1 MKASTSRGFD
11 SSEHSEQSDD
21 NAAVETTRFT
31 ESPLDETAVNS
42 GTESAET
49 HRQNK
54 DERKQKHKKVRKLKV
69 GGKDLLD
76 IISNRSMYADIEEL
90 KGKGEAV
97 SEDEDG
103 ISRSRFETGR
113 RERTAVLYED
123 GVERRGRQSHV
134 HERVSHSQGEP
145 EPNVHSKKKFDKN
158 IVKKPLEHRVDK
170 EKRGSHKKLN
180 IDERL
185 DSRRDE
191 ETDNFWKG
199 SGHKLYD
206 RESRTKDRNSH
217 SSTFHKHQ
225 RYSSPERSHSRPYD
239 HASRETVQYKTVGDE
254 CRELENKE
262 EEDMQ
267 KGSDY
272 CGGNG
277 YRGSGY
283 RSRRPFRGRPFTRG
297 YPFMRGRPVR
307 GRGAH
312 PFMNSF
318 PMMPVMNP
326 FYATLMQEFL
336 HETGFENWLKKK
348 AKSSR
353 RRSRSSSR
361 SSRSH
366 SRSRSRRS
374 RRKRRRHSSYSDSSR
389 SRSRS
394 RSRRR
399 SRSYSRRRYSSSSY
413 SSRSRSRSRRRSRS
427 RSRDYRSRS
436 GRHRSSSY
444 SDRSRSRSRSRRS
457 SRDRSRS
464 RRRKRSHS
472 TNSSKHSSSRHR
484 SKSESKSESSSKAKE
499 LASASPEI
507 KPQKNNVRKKKRKK
521 SRFSDAVDAT
531 DAKENEDISLLESQ
545 EINVDGH
552 GVTEYLEEET
562 VEDDDLVASSGGLQ
576 DVDDSLEN
584 VSSDNGEEWTSEE
597 EGEV

>member
-1 MKASTSRGFD
+1 M
-11 SSEHSEQSDD
+11 
-21 NAAVETTRFT
+21 
-31 ESPLDETAVNS
+31 
-42 GTESAET
+42 
-49 HRQNK
+49 
-54 DERKQKHKKVRKLKV
+54 
-69 GGKDLLD
+69 D

-103 ISRSRFETGR
+103 SSRSRFGTGR

-134 HERVSHSQGEP
+134 QERVSHSQVEP
-145 EPNVHSKKKFDKN
+145 EPDVHSKKKLDK
-158 IVKKPLEHRVDK
+158 IVVKKPLEHCVDK
-170 EKRGSHKKLN
+170 KKRGLHKKSN
-180 IDERL
+180 SDERL
-185 DSRRDE
+185 DSRSDE

-217 SSTFHKHQ
+217 SSTFHKHK

-239 HASRETVQYKTVGDE
+239 HDSRETEQYKTVGDE
-254 CRELENKE
+254 CRELEE
-262 EEDMQ
+262 EEVMH

-272 CGGNG
+272 WGDNG

-283 RSRRPFRGRPFTRG
+283 RPRRPFRGRPFTRG

-361 SSRSH
+361 SSRSR

-374 RRKRRRHSSYSDSSR
+374 RRKRRRHSSYSDSSH

-399 SRSYSRRRYSSSSY
+399 SRSYSRRRHSSSSY
-413 SSRSRSRSRRRSRS
+413 SSRSRSRSRSRRRSRS

-444 SDRSRSRSRSRRS
+444 SDKSRSRSRSRRS

-472 TNSSKHSSSRHR
+472 TNSSRHSSSRHR
-484 SKSESKSESSSKAKE
+484 SKSESKSESTSKAKE
-499 LASASPEI
+499 LTSASPEL
-507 KPQKNNVRKKKRKK
+507 KPQKNKVHKKRRKK

-531 DAKENEDISLLESQ
+531 NAKENEDISLLESQ
-545 EINVDGH
+545 EINLDGH
-552 GVTEYLEEET
+552 EVTECLEEET

-584 VSSDNGEEWTSEE
+584 VSSDNGQEWTSEE